1 MRPRPTMPPAA
12 PAMPAAPP
20 APPPVGAGLAS
31 LLEMGIAS
39 VEELAERPLSA
50 PVPLEETLV
59 PIESLVY
66 RGEAAWRR
74 ALELRDDL
82 RKHAAPPREALEEL
96 YDLLD
101 LVTDE

>member
-1 MRPRPTMPPAA
+1 MRPRSTMPPT
-12 PAMPAAPP
+12 AAPP
-20 APPPVGAGLAS
+20 PPPSPAGAGLAS
-31 LLEMGIAS
+31 LLELGIAS
-39 VEELAERPLSA
+39 VEELAERPLSS
-50 PVPLEETLV
+50 PVPVEETLV

-66 RGEAAWRR
+66 RGESAWRR

-82 RKHAAPPREALEEL
+82 RKQAAPPRESLEEL

>member
-1 MRPRPTMPPAA
+1 
-12 PAMPAAPP
+12 MPATPP

-66 RGEAAWRR
+66 RGESAWRR

-82 RKHAAPPREALEEL
+82 RKQAAPPREALEEL

>member
-1 MRPRPTMPPAA
+1 MPPVVPAA
-12 PAMPAAPP
+12 PTAPPLAPP
-20 APPPVGAGLAS
+20 AGAGLAS
-31 LLEMGIAS
+31 LLELGIAS

-50 PVPLEETLV
+50 PVPVEETLV
-59 PIESLVY
+59 PIESLIY

-82 RKHAAPPREALEEL
+82 RRQASPPREALDEL

-101 LVTDE
+101 LVSDE